1 MYDAV
6 VSRASGQ
13 DIIIKCA
20 AVADYRPAEVAS
32 HKIKKAEG
40 GLTLALERTQDILSH
55 LGHNRTPGQV
65 ICGFSME
72 TRDLL
77 ENSRAKL
84 SKKNV
89 DMIVANDLGTHGAG
103 FGHRHQPRD
112 HPHAGG
118 GRVPAAHGQGRGG
131 GKDPRPP
138 ARPLPRPGGERGGVT
153 AWSGSIWR
161 HGPGGSQYRYFRSLD
176 RPQYDLCARLDVTRF
191 CAFMKARGGSS
202 YHAMGYFV
210 VRAANGVP
218 AFRMRIRE
226 GRPLLHERV
235 NPSFTEPRADGE
247 LFKCVGVEWCE
258 DLGEFLRRCGEASA
272 RQGDRFL
279 LDSEEARD
287 DYLYL
292 SCLPWVDFT
301 SVSQAGSFDRDDA
314 VPTSPGGNTPAR
326 AAGDNAA
333 FGDGAPRLLRR
344 HPCGAVFR
352 RAPAD
357 AGRALNPD
365 IHPCE
370 GRDPHAA
377 SGARRRGERGAEL

>member
-1 MYDAV
+1 M
-6 VSRASGQ
+6 
-13 DIIIKCA
+13 
-20 AVADYRPAEVAS
+20 
-32 HKIKKAEG
+32 
-40 GLTLALERTQDILSH
+40 
-55 LGHNRTPGQV
+55 
-65 ICGFSME
+65 
-72 TRDLL
+72 
-77 ENSRAKL
+77 
-84 SKKNV
+84 
-89 DMIVANDLGTHGAG
+89 
-103 FGHRHQPRD
+103 
-112 HPHAGG
+112 
-118 GRVPAAHGQGRGG
+118 
-131 GKDPRPP
+131 
-138 ARPLPRPGGERGGVT
+138 T

-226 GRPLLHERV
+226 GPAAAARAGQPLLHRAARGRRALQVRRGRV
-235 NPSFTEPRADGE
+235 VRGPRRVPAPLRRG
-247 LFKCVGVEWCE
+247 VGAAGGPLPARLGGGAGRLPLPLLPAVGRLHVGFAGGQLRPRRRGPPHH
-258 DLGEFLRRCGEASA
+258 LGEIRPRG
-272 RQGDRFL
+272 R
-279 LDSEEARD
+279 
-287 DYLYL
+287 
-292 SCLPWVDFT
+292 
-301 SVSQAGSFDRDDA
+301 
-314 VPTSPGGNTPAR
+314 
-326 AAGDNAA
+326 AGDNAA